1 MHVIR
6 SFTGPPDHED
16 SLLEFSLDHARVSTL
31 FGFMV
36 NLYLDLAF
44 GPLWKIFTLENLHL
58 GTIINTHSC
67 RKLIQMSSSSS
78 SSSSTVTITSVPR
91 RIRVGQVTMTEFD
104 IRLRNI
110 AVCRYFVPEN
120 RIAEVRYQGE
130 DLHYH
135 RSTLHLNF
143 GTHKLEGITIEFCY
157 RAFRRITNGPP
168 QQYVYRKTTFVPA
181 PRNIIFC
188 QYNEDRRRQP
198 NGISI
203 V

>member
-1 MHVIR
+1 
-6 SFTGPPDHED
+6 
-16 SLLEFSLDHARVSTL
+16 
-31 FGFMV
+31 
-36 NLYLDLAF
+36 
-44 GPLWKIFTLENLHL
+44 
-58 GTIINTHSC
+58 
-67 RKLIQMSSSSS
+67 MSSSSS

-143 GTHKLEGITIEFCY
+143 GTHKLERITIEFCY

-203 V
+203 AQLYERFEELSDEERQEHDEQYHIDAQLRRSSE